1 MTTGSFDPMAGLDLN
16 DRKIRPMIAV
26 LNARPGREEA
36 FQQSTSQAGL
46 GHADACHCRWSFRST
61 ASVTVQVGGKLRD
74 ERLAKLIGRE

>member
-1 MTTGSFDPMAGLDLN
+1 
-16 DRKIRPMIAV
+16 
-26 LNARPGREEA
+26 
-36 FQQSTSQAGL
+36 L